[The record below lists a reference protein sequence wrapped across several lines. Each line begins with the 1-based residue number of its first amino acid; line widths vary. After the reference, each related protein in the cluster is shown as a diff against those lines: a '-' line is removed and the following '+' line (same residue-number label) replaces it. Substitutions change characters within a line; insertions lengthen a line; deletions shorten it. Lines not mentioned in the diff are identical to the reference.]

1 MVGIGAE
8 VGIWIVLGTSD
19 RLRLSGEKI
28 ELEPPY
34 LNFAGCICSP
44 GDNVEGVPYSS
55 ASFV

>member
-28 ELEPPY
+28 ELEPPC
-34 LNFAGCICSP
+34 LNFAGCICSS